1 MNTLNEETR
10 AKLACAYSGLVWGL
24 FWIPLRQLEQAGIPG
39 LWANLTFY
47 LAPLL
52 IVLPVLPFRRRS
64 IASGG
69 LDLQLKSMITA
80 LSLICYSVAVLYTE
94 VVRAMLLFYLTPIW
108 SALLARLILGDTIT
122 PVRWVAMAIGF
133 AGMFVILNDGVAGL
147 PLPSTSG
154 DWLAVLSGFGWAVAA
169 VSLRL
174 GKSPEPLELC
184 SFNFIWSAIFSLFFV
199 ALFSAGTEP
208 APAISRM
215 FAVLPWLVPTV
226 VLVVMTGMYAT
237 MWGAP
242 KLNPGVVGLL
252 FMTEISVGAITA
264 AIWSGEPFG
273 YRELI
278 GVILIT
284 AAGAA
289 ESIWDLWLKPRWK
302 RA

>member
-1 MNTLNEETR
+1 LNTLNEETR

-52 IVLPVLPFRRRS
+52 IVLPVLPFRWRG

-80 LSLICYSVAVLYTE
+80 LSLVCYSVAVLYTE

-108 SALLARLILGDTIT
+108 SALLARLILGDAIT

-133 AGMFVILNDGVAGL
+133 AGMFVILNDGITGL

-184 SFNFIWSAIFSLFFV
+184 SFNFVWSAIFSLLFV

-208 APAISRM
+208 
-215 FAVLPWLVPTV
+215 
-226 VLVVMTGMYAT
+226 VMTGMYAT

-273 YRELI
+273 VRELI

>member
-1 MNTLNEETR
+1 LITLNDETR

-47 LAPLL
+47 LVPLF
-52 IVLPVLPFRRRS
+52 IVLPALPFRWRS
-64 IASGG
+64 IARGG

-80 LSLICYSVAVLYTE
+80 LSLICYSVAVLYTD

-108 SALLARLILGDTIT
+108 SALLARLILGDAIT

-133 AGMFVILNDGVAGL
+133 AGMLVILNDGVTGL

-174 GKSPEPLELC
+174 GKSPDPLELC

-215 FAVLPWLVPTV
+215 VDVLPWLAPTV

>member
-1 MNTLNEETR
+1 LKPLNEETR

-47 LAPLL
+47 LAPLF
-52 IVLPVLPFRRRS
+52 IVLPVLPFRWRS
-64 IASGG
+64 IAKGG
-69 LDLQLKSMITA
+69 LDLQLKSMISA

-108 SALLARLILGDTIT
+108 SALLARLILGDAIT

-133 AGMFVILNDGVAGL
+133 AGMVVILNDGVGGL
-147 PLPSTSG
+147 PLPSTGG

-174 GKSPEPLELC
+174 GKSPDPLELC
-184 SFNFIWSAIFSLFFV
+184 SFNFIWSAIFSLSFV
-199 ALFSAGTEP
+199 ALFSAATEP
-208 APAISRM
+208 APALSRM
-215 FAVLPWLVPTV
+215 FAVLPWLVPTL

-278 GVILIT
+278 GVVLIT

-289 ESIWDLWLKPRWK
+289 ESIWDLWLRPRWK

>member
-1 MNTLNEETR
+1 
-10 AKLACAYSGLVWGL
+10 
-24 FWIPLRQLEQAGIPG
+24 
-39 LWANLTFY
+39 
-47 LAPLL
+47 
-52 IVLPVLPFRRRS
+52 
-64 IASGG
+64 
-69 LDLQLKSMITA
+69 
-80 LSLICYSVAVLYTE
+80 VLYTE

-108 SALLARLILGDTIT
+108 SALLARLILGDAIT
-122 PVRWVAMAIGF
+122 PVRWLAMAIGF
-133 AGMFVILNDGVAGL
+133 AGMFVILNDGVTGL
-147 PLPSTSG
+147 PLPSRSG
-154 DWLAVLSGFGWAVAA
+154 DWIAMLSGMGWALAA

-174 GKSPEPLELC
+174 GKSPDTLELC

-199 ALFSAGTEP
+199 ALFSAGSEP
-208 APAISRM
+208 MPAISRM
-215 FAVLPWLVPTV
+215 LGVLPWLVPTV
-226 VLVVMTGMYAT
+226 VLVVMTGMYAA

-278 GVILIT
+278 GVVLIT

>member
-1 MNTLNEETR
+1 LKRPGEETL

-24 FWIPLRQLEQAGIPG
+24 FWIPLRQLEQSGIPG
-39 LWANLTFY
+39 LWANFTFY
-47 LAPLL
+47 LAPLV
-52 IVLPVLPFRRRS
+52 IVLPVLPFRWRS
-64 IASGG
+64 TVRGG
-69 LDLQLKSMITA
+69 LDLQLKGMITA
-80 LSLICYSVAVLYTE
+80 LSLVCYSIAVLYTE

-108 SALLARLILGDTIT
+108 SALLARVILGDPIT
-122 PVRWVAMAIGF
+122 PVRWLAMAIGF
-133 AGMFVILNDGVAGL
+133 AGMFVILNNGAAGL
-147 PLPSTSG
+147 PLPDNAG
-154 DWLAVLSGFGWAVAA
+154 DWLAVLSGIGWAVAA
-169 VSLRL
+169 VSLRI
-174 GKSPEPLELC
+174 GKTPDPLELC

-199 ALFSAGTEP
+199 ALFSAVTDPMPP
-208 APAISRM
+208 ASRM
-215 FAVLPWLVPTV
+215 FGALPWLVPTV
-226 VLVVMTGMYAT
+226 LLVVMTGMYAT

-252 FMTEISVGAITA
+252 FMTEISVGAVTA

>member
-1 MNTLNEETR
+1 LNTLNEETR

-52 IVLPVLPFRRRS
+52 IVLPVLPFRWRG

-80 LSLICYSVAVLYTE
+80 LSLVCYSVAVLYTE

-108 SALLARLILGDTIT
+108 SALLARLILGDAIT

-133 AGMFVILNDGVAGL
+133 AGMFVILNDGITGL

-184 SFNFIWSAIFSLFFV
+184 SFNFVWSAIFSLLFV

-273 YRELI
+273 VRELI